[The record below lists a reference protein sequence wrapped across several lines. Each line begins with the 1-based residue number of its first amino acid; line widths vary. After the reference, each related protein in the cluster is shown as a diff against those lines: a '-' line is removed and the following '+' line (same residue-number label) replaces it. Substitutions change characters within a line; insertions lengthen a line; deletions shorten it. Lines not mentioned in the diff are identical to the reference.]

1 MTTLE
6 AFLNSPDAVPAIT
19 RVLAGETFI
28 HADFLLRPGKDGE
41 QKTIT
46 VVHPMGKSR
55 HDFALVLPDVSSNA
69 DVRAILQ
76 LLLWMHLGN
85 EKVIAESAEPAAS

>member
-6 AFLNSPDAVPAIT
+6 TFLNSPDAVPTIA

-41 QKTIT
+41 RRTIA
-46 VVHPMGKSR
+46 VVYPMGKSR
-55 HDFALVLPDVSSNA
+55 HDFAMVLPDVNSDA

-76 LLLWMHLGN
+76 LLLWTHLGN